1 MIFYYHCYR
10 GAHLSIV
17 AAALHLNKLNS
28 HPGISDI
35 LGLEYFDKL
44 QPQDMGVPVL
54 AGYDTNGCPV
64 YFLGLGPG
72 SRIFT
77 QFADSCTEK
86 LGIGLN
92 YKSIDCLQCLTLMV
106 RLGGFIS
113 RYKRF
118 KGIGRYLAAWGVQRN
133 LPRLQSLVLHAR
145 DS

>member
-77 QFADSCTEK
+77 QFALELSSTVAVAP
-86 LGIGLN
+86 LL
-92 YKSIDCLQCLTLMV
+92 SV
-106 RLGGFIS
+106 RTIP
-113 RYKRF
+113 Y
-118 KGIGRYLAAWGVQRN
+118 
-133 LPRLQSLVLHAR
+133 PRPAPER
-145 DS
+145 RCR